1 MTAAAWRR
9 LSGMVTGAAETADRI
24 RGFLDGAG
32 VVAVVEHG
40 PEDPTR
46 VGVTVAVDPDH
57 RVAVVPDGGR
67 DGEVVAGP
75 PLPELA
81 QMLAQTVDG
90 EVAFDGGVTAGIP
103 AEVADEDDGADADTD
118 PFHPEIDVSA
128 AFQPDRAVVLVKADP
143 AELAALATAVG
154 VPVVAAPYL
163 DGQLVLV
170 SEGAP
175 LAVIDWPS
183 AVQPALAVEQGA
195 AYPSVAVVADGCI
208 HRHTWDTAIAV
219 VPEAGAEA
227 LAPFVDSTLGTG
239 ALVRGIMSLV
249 PSAEPTG
256 VRAAIEG
263 TRAAPDRLVAAL
275 GMPVEASEFLR
286 HDGGTPALPGARV
299 HRPDGIIDEWA
310 RAVSDAVTDAS
321 TQMSESVRERGEHVR
336 ESVREHSEHVRD
348 RAEQARVRA
357 ESAFDAAEAFTEDVV
372 LPARRTWW
380 TPAVAATELT
390 LGVLALRRSTRSL
403 RGGPPTTAL
412 DRGLGVVG
420 SLLLVDAVVNATI
433 FAVGRAR
440 RRSL

>member
-1 MTAAAWRR
+1 
-9 LSGMVTGAAETADRI
+9 MVTGHPDAADRI

-40 PEDPTR
+40 PEDPGR
-46 VGVTVAVDPDH
+46 VGVTVAVDAEQ
-57 RVAVVPDGGR
+57 RVAVVPDAGA
-67 DGEVVAGP
+67 DGEVTAGP
-75 PLPELA
+75 ALPELA
-81 QMLAQTVDG
+81 DVLARTVDG
-90 EVAFDGGVTAGIP
+90 EVAFDGGITAGG
-103 AEVADEDDGADADTD
+103 ADEPSEDADEQDGDADADAD

-128 AFQPDRAVVLVKADP
+128 AFQPDRAVVLVKAEASD
-143 AELAALATAVG
+143 LAALATAVG

-175 LAVIDWPS
+175 LTVVDWPAS
-183 AVQPALAVEQGA
+183 VQPALAVEQGA
-195 AYPSVAVVADGCI
+195 AYPSVAVVSDGCV
-208 HRHTWDTAIAV
+208 HRHTWDTRVVV

-227 LAPFVDSTLGTG
+227 LTAFVDSTLGTG

-263 TRAAPDRLVAAL
+263 PRAAPDRLVAAL

-286 HDGGTPALPGARV
+286 HDGGLPPLPGAHV

-321 TQMSESVRERGEHVR
+321 VQMSESVRERGEHVR
-336 ESVREHSEHVRD
+336 ESVREHGEQVRE
-348 RAEQARVRA
+348 RAEAARVRA

-372 LPARRTWW
+372 LPARRSWW
-380 TPAVAATELT
+380 TPAVAATELS
-390 LGVLALRRSTRSL
+390 LGVLALRRATRAA
-403 RGGPPTTAL
+403 RGGPPSTAAE
-412 DRGLGVVG
+412 RGLGVVG

-433 FAVGRAR
+433 FVVARAR
-440 RRSL
+440 RAS